1 MPLEMEEKSKVCS
14 CVKSPFWAFSREFS
28 KPLGLLLASS
38 FPFVHFFVNRVV
50 DSVTHFTD
58 IHTTSVAGPV
68 ETIVTFNLTNILVSC
83 KYHSNKLLSRGC
95 MHVHYKKKMLLEF
108 YSKILDK

>member
-1 MPLEMEEKSKVCS
+1 MPLGMEEKSKVCS
-14 CVKSPFWAFSREFS
+14 CVKSPFWAFSRVFS

-38 FPFVHFFVNRVV
+38 FLFLHFFVNKVV

-58 IHTTSVAGPV
+58 RHTTSVAGPV
-68 ETIVTFNLTNILVSC
+68 ETIVTFNLINILVSC
-83 KYHSNKLLSRGC
+83 KYHSNKLLGRGC
-95 MHVHYKKKMLLEF
+95 MHVHY